1 MKPNPILCGP
11 RVSDMILN
19 SRLYKNVL
27 NMKALLF
34 HKFKNICTLVQYK
47 DNTLDKEYIVSL
59 FLYIGTIGEKAIQ
72 SCEYYIVPRPC
83 KGGLTT
89 AQSKKNQKQGDNRG
103 GGRVG

>member
-47 DNTLDKEYIVSL
+47 DNTLDKEYKSFHYFCTWELSEKRPFKAVS
-59 FLYIGTIGEKAIQ
+59 TI
-72 SCEYYIVPRPC
+72 
-83 KGGLTT
+83 
-89 AQSKKNQKQGDNRG
+89 
-103 GGRVG
+103 